1 MSWRQLFFGHGVL
14 EQQQLV
20 TGGAYGFV
28 RHPTYLC
35 ALLVWGG
42 LSVSVLNPIVALVTA
57 LYVAP
62 TYVAYIRAEE
72 AMMEA
77 HFGDAYRR
85 YRADVPMLVPRI
97 GGAIRNRRAAP

>member
-1 MSWRQLFFGHGVL
+1 
-14 EQQQLV
+14 
-20 TGGAYGFV
+20 
-28 RHPTYLC
+28 
-35 ALLVWGG
+35 
-42 LSVSVLNPIVALVTA
+42 VTA

-85 YRADVPMLVPRI
+85 YRAHVPMLVPRI